1 MPKNKGK
8 GGKNRRKGKGDS
20 TMKTELIYKQDGQ
33 AYAQIICPT
42 GGGFMKVKCF
52 EGVTTSEKR
61 GHIRGGLRKR
71 GWIGAGDIVLVSLR
85 GFQDDTCDIMHK
97 YNTDDARELRMHGKI
112 PSETTINEKKTDDEA
127 SITFDADPNAV
138 DSGSESES
146 ESDDGLED
154 VPTKKVQPKK
164 ANAKASETND
174 VNAKASSSREVPAQ
188 KRNLDL
194 PPVIDDDFI
203 NGI

>member
-1 MPKNKGK
+1 
-8 GGKNRRKGKGDS
+8 
-20 TMKTELIYKQDGQ
+20 
-33 AYAQIICPT
+33 
-42 GGGFMKVKCF
+42 MKVKCF

-97 YNTDDARELRMHGKI
+97 YNTDDARELRMHGEI
-112 PSETTINEKKTDDEA
+112 PSETTINEKKSEDEA
-127 SITFDADPNAV
+127 SITFDADPNAP

-154 VPTKKVQPKK
+154 VPTKKVVQKK
-164 ANAKASETND
+164 AVAKSAETPAD
-174 VNAKASSSREVPAQ
+174 GKASSSREVPAQ